1 LPAKYRGETKRA
13 PNFTERK
20 LESEQEHEDW
30 NNTETIFFEEDEAFA
45 PIQSQGY
52 TTNHEH
58 LVTKVLPAFLNT

>member
-45 PIQSQGY
+45 
-52 TTNHEH
+52 
-58 LVTKVLPAFLNT
+58 